1 MINLKLELFNFKK
14 GLDFENQED
23 IARIV
28 ETHFNAIDGYSEK
41 QIINS
46 LNETLSIHSYD
57 EDVKSL
63 LESLNNDLK
72 EDELI
77 YNLKDLFKIIE
88 SKNQGMIYRQTLNTL
103 LDIINTEDNA
113 DVTNKI
119 LNELALHDW
128 VPEVKIF
135 LHNIHNNPQSKSN
148 LLSGGQAD
156 DVYTLVESVE
166 GGHVALIDDCWFFM
180 SEEKIEKTLLEN
192 HIEDSL
198 KVSDLRKLQTALSH
212 AIISKDRID
221 FKLDENIVIGISTE
235 NPGVT
240 FINED
245 KLEKETTVANIF
257 NSPIVP
263 IAKKQFFPL
272 IEAISNNLDK
282 IVELDV
288 VKHITNIGNPFVEC
302 YVFNYGENLFLYR
315 KDARQGSSLYKYESA
330 TEVLNDV
337 RNDLQYDL
345 TFFFENRLDDESKQ
359 NGQLEDKIREIQL
372 NIDDVDKNVDKVE
385 ANIKMIGE
393 SEALSSALTLLSDKK
408 DELNIELKAT
418 KQVQYELFQKSLS

>member
-23 IARIV
+23 VARIV
-28 ETHFNAIDGYSEK
+28 ETHFNAIDRYSEK
-41 QIINS
+41 QIIAS
-46 LNETLSIHSYD
+46 LNEKLSIHTYD
-57 EDVKSL
+57 KSVKSL
-63 LESLNNDLK
+63 LENLNNDLK

-103 LDIINTEDNA
+103 LDIINTEDNS
-113 DVTNKI
+113 DISNKI

-128 VPEVKIF
+128 IPEIKIF
-135 LHNIHNNPQSKSN
+135 MHNIHTNPQSRSN
-148 LLSGGQAD
+148 MLNGGRAD

-192 HIEDSL
+192 HITDSL
-198 KVSDLRKLQTALSH
+198 KVSELRKLATALSY
-212 AIISKDRID
+212 AIITKKRID

-245 KLEKETTVANIF
+245 KLEKETTISNIF

-272 IEAISNNLDK
+272 IESITNNLDK

-288 VKHITNIGNPFVEC
+288 VKHVTNIGNPFVEC

-315 KDARQGSSLYKYESA
+315 KDSRQGSSLFKYESA
-330 TEVLNDV
+330 TELLNDV

-345 TFFFENRLDDESKQ
+345 TFFFENRLDDESNQ
-359 NGQLEDKIREIQL
+359 NRQLEDKIREIQ
-372 NIDDVDKNVDKVE
+372 ISIEDVDKNVDKVE

-393 SEALSSALTLLSDKK
+393 SKVLSNALTLLNNKK
-408 DELNIELKAT
+408 EELNNELFVT

>member
-103 LDIINTEDNA
+103 LDIINTEDST
-113 DVTNKI
+113 DITNKI

-128 VPEVKIF
+128 VPEIKVFMYNMIT
-135 LHNIHNNPQSKSN
+135 NPQSKSN
-148 LLSGGQAD
+148 LLNGGQAD

-192 HIEDSL
+192 HIEDAL

-212 AIISKDRID
+212 ANITKERID

-272 IEAISNNLDK
+272 IESITKNLDK

-288 VKHITNIGNPFVEC
+288 VKHVTNIGNPFVEC

-315 KDARQGSSLYKYESA
+315 KDARQGSSLFKYESA
-330 TEVLNDV
+330 TELLNDV

-393 SEALSSALTLLSDKK
+393 SEALSKALTLLSNKK
-408 DELNIELKAT
+408 EELNTELMAT
-418 KQVQYELFQKSLS
+418 KQVRYELFQKSLS

>member
-23 IARIV
+23 IARVV
-28 ETHFNAIDGYSEK
+28 EAHYNQIDRYSEK

-46 LNETLSIHSYD
+46 LTERLSIHGYD
-57 EDVKSL
+57 DGVKSL
-63 LESLNNDLK
+63 LENLNNDLK
-72 EDELI
+72 EDELL
-77 YNLKDLFKIIE
+77 YNLKDLFKVIE

-103 LDIINTEDNA
+103 LDIINSEDTS
-113 DVTNKI
+113 DRTNKI
-119 LNELALHDW
+119 INELALHDW

-135 LHNIHNNPQSKSN
+135 LHNIHTNPQAKSN
-148 LLSGGQAD
+148 LLNGGKAE
-156 DVYTLVESVE
+156 DVFTIVESVE
-166 GGHVALIDDCWFFM
+166 NGHVALIDDAWFFL

-192 HIEDSL
+192 HIEDPE
-198 KVSDLRKLQTALSH
+198 KVKELRKLQSALSH
-212 AIISKDRID
+212 AEINKDRID

-245 KLEKETTVANIF
+245 KLEKETTISNIF

-272 IEAISNNLDK
+272 IESISNNLDK
-282 IVELDV
+282 IVELDIA
-288 VKHITNIGNPFVEC
+288 KHVTNIGNPFVEC
-302 YVFNYGENLFLYR
+302 YVFNYGENLYLYR
-315 KDARQGSSLYKYESA
+315 KDSRQGTSLYQYESA
-330 TEVLNDV
+330 TELLNDV

-345 TFFFENRLDDESKQ
+345 TFFFENRLDKEEKQ
-359 NGQLEDKIREIQL
+359 HRELEDKIREIQVSL
-372 NIDDVDKNVDKVE
+372 DDVDKNVDKVE

-393 SEALSSALTLLSDKK
+393 SEVLTKALELLENKRNTLNE
-408 DELNIELKAT
+408 ELLAARQVKNELI
-418 KQVQYELFQKSLS
+418 QKSLT

>member
-23 IARIV
+23 VARIV
-28 ETHFNAIDGYSEK
+28 ETHYTALDSYSEK
-41 QIINS
+41 QIIIS
-46 LNETLSIHSYD
+46 LNERLEIHTYD

-63 LESLNNDLK
+63 LENLNNDLK
-72 EDELI
+72 EDELV

-103 LDIINTEDNA
+103 LDIINTEDNS
-113 DVTNKI
+113 DITNKI
-119 LNELALHDW
+119 INELALHDW
-128 VPEVKIF
+128 IPEVKIF
-135 LHNIHNNPQSKSN
+135 LHNLHSNPQSKSN

-166 GGHVALIDDCWFFM
+166 GGHVALIDDCWFFL
-180 SEEKIEKTLLEN
+180 SEEKIEKTLLES

-212 AIISKDRID
+212 AVISKERVD

-245 KLEKETTVANIF
+245 KLEKETSISNIF

-272 IEAISNNLDK
+272 IEAIANNLDK

-288 VKHITNIGNPFVEC
+288 VKHVTNIGNPFVEC
-302 YVFNYGENLFLYR
+302 FVFNYGESLFLYR
-315 KDARQGSSLYKYESA
+315 KDARQGSSLFKYESA
-330 TEVLNDV
+330 TELLNDV
-337 RNDLQYDL
+337 RNDMQYDL
-345 TFFFENRLDDESKQ
+345 TFFFENRLNDESKQ
-359 NGQLEDKIREIQL
+359 NVQLEDKIREIQL
-372 NIDDVDKNVDKVE
+372 SISDVDKNMDKVE

-393 SEALSSALTLLSDKK
+393 SKHLSDALALLNDKMEVLNG
-408 DELNIELKAT
+408 ELNAT
-418 KQVQYELFQKSLS
+418 KQVRYELFQKSLT